1 MFSPVFSFG
10 IALAAGTLGNNG
22 VFDLAYAFTTI
33 SIMSIAAGPL
43 AWLMFSIPGVIRSF
57 ASFERVE
64 DYLLK
69 VEKAR
74 LVRHE
79 ASTETGE
86 AEFSDTADGASVHS
100 NVLIEAKN
108 TTFSFEEEGSFALK
122 NINLQIR
129 QGTLTMIVGRVGT
142 GKTVLLNS
150 LIGENITTGTFQ
162 RYEGKGI
169 GYCPQTAW
177 LFNGTIRKNIIG
189 EASDISDT
197 EWYNTVIKACAL
209 DTDFRELKDGDS
221 TKVGSKG
228 ITLSGGQRHRV
239 NLARALYSRL
249 DLCVIDD
256 VLSGLDWATQ
266 AHIWTN
272 VFGPEGL
279 LRKHGK
285 TCVLATHH
293 INHVEDADQIVVLG
307 EGGTISQQGSYQDLA
322 ETEAFGE
329 LLRSR
334 TLPSSSDSESVDDAE
349 GTETSQTHDGKPPSA
364 VKAEDNGT
372 KVSTT
377 DLSLYGYYLQHIGWK
392 NGLFLAFMGI
402 GVPSASAMTRFWVM
416 IWAQASEANPDI
428 NHVFYFS
435 IYALLNSILISSVIF
450 DIWFLLVVLA
460 PRSYEGVHL
469 ALLTALMKAPLSY
482 FTTTDAGDI
491 VNRFSKDM
499 QLIGDSL
506 SGDFIGVWFTLRM
519 TIVSAITVIPGSSY
533 LALTIPFTGVF
544 IYAVATVY
552 LPTSRQLRL
561 REIETTAPLNTH
573 ILEVV
578 DGLVTIRAFDWRGF
592 YRDTGI
598 ELLDDSQKPH
608 YLLLCVQRWLAVV
621 LDLYTAGIGVA
632 LVAFA
637 VFLPNGTNVGLMSV
651 ALANVMN
658 LSDSL
663 TKLVTIW
670 TSLETSL
677 GAVARVRDFEKDT
690 PAEKEPEAPSHPPSS
705 WPASGEIKFTNAT
718 ASYSADAAPAVNNV
732 SFTAKPGQKVA
743 ICGRTGS
750 GKSSLL
756 LTLFRL
762 LELDSGS
769 ISIDGIDTSTILHN
783 ELREKL
789 IAIPQDATLFPGTVR
804 FNLWQVEDDN
814 LEAPSDEE
822 LQRVLELVGLW
833 ESITAQGGLDKE
845 ASEFSLSH
853 GQKQLMCLARAV
865 LRKKYCNV
873 LVLDEAMSAVDSHTE
888 KIMVEVLEKEFATHT
903 IVSVVHRLN
912 TIRDYDLVVVMDKG
926 KTAEMGV
933 PRELLEQEGSRFRA
947 LWNGQQ

>member
-1 MFSPVFSFG
+1 MFSFG

-43 AWLMFSIPGVIRSF
+43 AWLMFSIPGVLRSA

-69 VEKAR
+69 AEKAR
-74 LVRHE
+74 RIRHE
-79 ASTETGE
+79 APAETGE
-86 AEFSDTADGASVHS
+86 AEFSDSVDDS
-100 NVLIEAKN
+100 SFNSAVLIEAKN
-108 TTFSFEEEGSFALK
+108 ATFSFEAEGSFALK
-122 NINLQIR
+122 DINLQIS
-129 QGTLTMIVGRVGT
+129 QGTLTMVVGKVGS
-142 GKTVLLNS
+142 GKSVLLNS
-150 LIGENITTGTFQ
+150 ILGENKTTGHLQ
-162 RYEGKGI
+162 RYEGRGI

-189 EASDISDT
+189 EATDVSDMD
-197 EWYNTVIKACAL
+197 WYNTVIKACAL
-209 DTDFRELKDGDS
+209 DTDFRDLQDGDN

-239 NLARALYSRL
+239 NLARALYSRF
-249 DLCVIDD
+249 DLLVVDD

-266 AHIWTN
+266 AYIWTN
-272 VFGPEGL
+272 VFGSTGL
-279 LRKHGK
+279 LRQHGK

-293 INHVEDADQIVVLG
+293 INHVEDADQIIVLG
-307 EGGTISQQGSYQDLA
+307 EGGSISQQGSYQDLA
-322 ETEAFGE
+322 ETEAFGQ
-329 LLRSR
+329 LLSSR
-334 TLPSSSDSESVDDAE
+334 ILPSSSDSESADKD
-349 GTETSQTHDGKPPSA
+349 TEATQ
-364 VKAEDNGT
+364 AEDDKPQPVAKDESEEI

-377 DLSLYGYYLQHIGWK
+377 DFSLYTYYLYHIGWK
-392 NGLFLAFMGI
+392 YGALLSFMGI
-402 GVPSASAMTRFWVM
+402 VMPVFSVLSKFWIM
-416 IWAQASEANPDI
+416 IWAQKSEANPDV
-428 NHVFYFS
+428 NHVFYFL
-435 IYALLNSILISSVIF
+435 IFTLLNLVVLVSMVF
-450 DIWFLLVVLA
+450 DIWFLIVVLT
-460 PRSYEGVHL
+460 PKSYEGVHL

-499 QLIGDSL
+499 QLIGEGL
-506 SGDFIGVWFTLRM
+506 SVAFISIWFTLRM
-519 TIVSAITVIPGSSY
+519 SIVSAIFVIPGSSY
-533 LALTIPFTGVF
+533 LALTIPFTIAF
-544 IYAVATVY
+544 IYCLSTVY

-561 REIETTAPLNTH
+561 LEIQSSAPLNTH

-578 DGLVTIRAFDWRGF
+578 DGLVTIRAFGWRGF
-592 YRDTGI
+592 YRDTGL
-598 ELLDDSQKPH
+598 ELLDESQKPH
-608 YLLLCVQRWLAVV
+608 YLLLCVQRWLTLV
-621 LDLYTAGIGVA
+621 LDMFTAGIGVSLIA
-632 LVAFA
+632 LA
-637 VFLPNGTNVGLMSV
+637 VLLPNGTNAGLMSV
-651 ALANVMN
+651 ALTNILA
-658 LSDSL
+658 LSGSL
-663 TKLVTIW
+663 TQLVTIW

-677 GAVARVRDFEKDT
+677 GAVARVRDFEQDT
-690 PAEKEPEAPSHPPSS
+690 PAEKEPEVPSHPPSS
-705 WPASGEIKFTNAT
+705 WPAFGEIRFTDAT
-718 ASYSADAAPAVNNV
+718 ASYSPNAAPAVNKV

-769 ISIDGIDTSTILHN
+769 ISIDGVDTSTLLHN

-789 IAIPQDATLFPGTVR
+789 IAIPQDATLFPGSLR
-804 FNLWQVEDDN
+804 FNLWQVEDAN

-833 ESITAQGGLDKE
+833 ESITSQGGLEKE

-865 LRKKYCNV
+865 LRKNYCNV
-873 LVLDEAMSAVDSHTE
+873 LVLDEAMSAVDGHTE
-888 KIMVEVLEKEFATHT
+888 KIMVEVLDKEFATHT

-933 PRELLEQEGSRFRA
+933 PKELLEQEGSRFRA